1 MYEVKAI
8 ETEYNGYLFRSRTE
22 ARWAVF
28 FDYIGEPYEY
38 EKECFQLPSGKY
50 LPDFFLPKKN
60 LWVEIKGKEPTEKEW
75 RKCVKLFELTGFP
88 VVCLWGT
95 PGKQEGRAVCNT
107 EMPAGKEGIQCLNAC
122 TLMLDYSGVRI
133 IVGIRGD
140 QSRIRSTY
148 NGSWER
154 FDPFQYESPELH
166 QYCLGCLT
174 SQKYT
179 EIYNEAVAYSRQ
191 ARFEKGVKK
200 PRGE

>member
-28 FDYIGEPYEY
+28 FDYVGEPYEY

-60 LWVEIKGKEPTEKEW
+60 LWVEIKGKEPTENEW
-75 RKCVKLFELTGFP
+75 RKCCELGLTTGEM
-88 VVCLWGT
+88 VACISGT
-95 PGKQEGRAVCNT
+95 PGRERGLVMASVPAVHKIACWDDAFFTITKGDLGFNVGKCVTGNREEATQVIDFRHILFSSQGMFLIGQE
-107 EMPAGKEGIQCLNAC
+107 
-122 TLMLDYSGVRI
+122 LDTTISDI
-133 IVGIRGD
+133 
-140 QSRIRSTY
+140 
-148 NGSWER
+148 
-154 FDPFQYESPELH
+154 EL
-166 QYCLGCLT
+166 
-174 SQKYT
+174 
-179 EIYNEAVAYSRQ
+179 YNEAVAYSRK

>member
-75 RKCVKLFELTGFP
+75 KKCVELYKATETN
-88 VVCLWGT
+88 VLCLWGT
-95 PGKQEGRAVCNT
+95 PGKEEGKILTHEENFFEVTRLVLIYGVLKFAVVKRYMNDGFDT
-107 EMPAGKEGIQCLNAC
+107 THHMYVVEGFLHLNKEYKHFFEWCEYRGYQ
-122 TLMLDYSGVRI
+122 SG
-133 IVGIRGD
+133 D
-140 QSRIRSTY
+140 D
-148 NGSWER
+148 E
-154 FDPFQYESPELH
+154 EL
-166 QYCLGCLT
+166 YR
-174 SQKYT
+174 
-179 EIYNEAVAYSRQ
+179 EAVAYSRQ
-191 ARFEKGVKK
+191 ARFERGVNN
-200 PRGE
+200 PRSKA